1 MYILYGRSLQS
12 ELSQNSPKSQAHQ
25 VFSTQGAAS
34 QTRALPALSSDGSVE
49 AIITALSPL
58 ADLIVTCPNTNTRH
72 FASQSVM
79 TLGLPLSLRYW
90 TNLLDRKVLK
100 KCNDFSDLEQTI
112 RRFML
117 GNSDSCGLMVKIQS
131 RPICGKLRERWL
143 LSSRCSWWGRTLIYN
158 WQTTSN
164 TIGDRQASHH

>member
-58 ADLIVTCPNTNTRH
+58 ADLIGTCTNTRH

-143 LSSRCSWWGRTLIYN
+143 LSSRCSWWGRTLIDN

-164 TIGDRQASHH
+164 TISDRQASHH

>member
-12 ELSQNSPKSQAHQ
+12 ELSQNLPKGQAHQ

-58 ADLIVTCPNTNTRH
+58 ADLIGTCPNTNTRH

-117 GNSDSCGLMVKIQS
+117 EQLRLMWAHGENSIEAHLWKIARALTAQFSMLLM
-131 RPICGKLRERWL
+131 RP
-143 LSSRCSWWGRTLIYN
+143 N
-158 WQTTSN
+158 P
-164 TIGDRQASHH
+164 D